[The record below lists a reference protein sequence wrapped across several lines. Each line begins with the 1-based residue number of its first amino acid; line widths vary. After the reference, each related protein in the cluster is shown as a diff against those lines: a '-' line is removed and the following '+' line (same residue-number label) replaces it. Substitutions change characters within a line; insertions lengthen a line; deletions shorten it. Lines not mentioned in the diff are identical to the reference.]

1 MTIKLEDLTA
11 EQKAELAKQLAAEKQ
26 SEKEQRAINLKA
38 LEGIAQEQL
47 PKAIEQLQNAS
58 KALGSAK
65 LFVYTSFVDYLKLKI
80 DTLGISSNQ
89 KTHTISLPNAKIILG
104 YRVTD
109 GYDDNANYGLA
120 LVHKFLGSLA
130 KDPESAKLMK
140 LVNRLLQKNA
150 KGDLDSKKV
159 LELSQHANEEYP
171 NTDFAEGMELIQKA
185 YKPKMSKWFIEAWMV
200 DANGVEKVIPLNIT
214 SCELPKDFDLSFL
227 LPTADE

>member
-1 MTIKLEDLTA
+1 MSIKLEDLTT
-11 EQKAELAKQLAAEKQ
+11 EQREELAKQFEQEKKT
-26 SEKEQRAINLKA
+26 EKEQRAANLKA
-38 LEGIAQEQL
+38 LEAIAQEQL
-47 PKAIEQLQNAS
+47 PKAIEQLQKAS
-58 KALGSAK
+58 QALEAAK
-65 LFVYTSFVDYLKLKI
+65 LFTYTSFSDYLKLKI
-80 DTLGISSNQ
+80 ETLGVSPTQ
-89 KTHTISLPNAKIILG
+89 KSHTISLPNSKVTLG

-130 KDPESAKLMK
+130 KDPDSAKLMK

-185 YKPKMSKWFIEAWMV
+185 YKPKMSKWFIEATTV
-200 DANGVEKVIPLNIT
+200 DGQGVEKVIPLNIT
-214 SCELPKDFDLSFL
+214 SCDLPKDFDLSFL
-227 LPTADE
+227 LPKSE

>member
-1 MTIKLEDLTA
+1 MSIKLEDLTT
-11 EQKAELAKQLAAEKQ
+11 EQRAELAKQFEQENQTK
-26 SEKEQRAINLKA
+26 KEQRAANLKA
-38 LEGIAQEQL
+38 LEAIAQEQL
-47 PKAIEQLQNAS
+47 PKAIEQLQKAS
-58 KALGSAK
+58 QALEAAK
-65 LFVYTSFVDYLKLKI
+65 LFTYTSFSDYLKLKI
-80 DTLGISSNQ
+80 ETLGVSPTQ
-89 KTHTISLPNAKIILG
+89 KSHTISLPNSKLTLG

-185 YKPKMSKWFIEAWMV
+185 YKPKMSKWFIEATTV
-200 DANGVEKVIPLNIT
+200 DGQGIEKVIPLNIT

-227 LPTADE
+227 LPKSE